1 MKSKTLVSLLFVS
14 VLGCAGS
21 LSASNFTQQNVQ
33 KSQEII
39 NQVLQAYGGAE
50 KIQGLNQLIVDYDVS
65 NVAGGQSR
73 KPEPPWD
80 TSKGDRVS
88 AFDFAKKI
96 TVTKFSGDG
105 SGGRFAETN
114 IVNGEQSANLDHILK
129 TNAKV
134 TAADFD
140 SAAGPSLR
148 SNGTLLLKR
157 LQQFSGSARYHGE
170 TLLNERKHELLSFN
184 MPGGPAITLYIDQKT
199 YLISKSERVVG
210 VFLVEYFFSDYK
222 MVDGLLLPFK
232 NAYTVDGVPSQT
244 FVAQSYAINTSLDK
258 LLIIPKDYLEIAP
271 APSQDMATHVMS
283 DGVYWVTQNS
293 QNSLFVEFD
302 DHLMMIGGLP
312 GVSQRIAE
320 IKKTVPDKP
329 VKYTVMTH
337 HHSDHIGGSQEVYD
351 GGITFLTVKEHQQV
365 IRDAIAEKDRVKA
378 NFELISGHKVY
389 SDENQRL
396 EIYDI
401 GPTPHTEHF
410 LLAYLPQHNII
421 FEADHFGVAATG
433 PMPYR
438 SPSIESLVESI
449 KKRGLNVKHITSAHG
464 NRITTFAQLMESYNK
479 TL

>member
-1 MKSKTLVSLLFVS
+1 MKYKASIIMIFVS
-14 VLGCAGS
+14 VLGWAGT
-21 LSASNFTQQNVQ
+21 LSASNFTQENVQ

-39 NQVLQAYGGAE
+39 NQTLQAYGGAE
-50 KIQGLNQLIVDYDVS
+50 KIQGLDQLVVDYDVS

-80 TSKGDRVS
+80 TSKGDRVT
-88 AFDFAKKI
+88 AFDFSNRI

-105 SGGRFAETN
+105 AGGRFARTN
-114 IVNGEQSANLDHILK
+114 IVNGEQSVNLDHILK
-129 TNAKV
+129 TSAKV

-140 SAAGPSLR
+140 RAAGPSLR

-157 LQQFSGSARYHGE
+157 LQQFSGSARYLGE
-170 TLLNERKHELLSFN
+170 TLLKNRKHDLLSFT

-199 YLISKSERVVG
+199 HLINKSERMVG
-210 VFLVEYFFSDYK
+210 TLLVEYFFSDYK
-222 MVDGLLLPFK
+222 SIDGLLLPFE
-232 NAYTVDGVPSQT
+232 NSYTVNGVPSQT
-244 FVAQSYAINTSLDK
+244 FSAESYEINSPLDD
-258 LLIIPKDYLEIAP
+258 LLAMPKDYQEITAAP
-271 APSQDMATHVMS
+271 PQDMKTHVLA

-302 DHLMMIGGLP
+302 DHVMMVGGLP
-312 GVSQRIAE
+312 GVTQRIAE

-337 HHSDHIGGSQEVYD
+337 HHSDHIGGSQEVND
-351 GGITFLTVKEHQQV
+351 AGITFITVKEHQQV
-365 IRDAIAEKDRVKA
+365 ILEAISEKDRTKA
-378 NFELISGHKVY
+378 SFKLLKEHKVY
-389 SDENQRL
+389 ADESQRL

-410 LLAYLPQHNII
+410 LLAYLPKQNII
-421 FEADHFGVAATG
+421 FEADHFGVSATG

-438 SPSIESLVESI
+438 NPNIESLVESI
-449 KKRGLNVKHITSAHG
+449 KKLGLNVKHITSAHG
-464 NRITTFAQLMESYNK
+464 NRATTFAQLMESYNK